1 MTVYGYI
8 RVSTDNQEDNTSFR
22 VTQPKRI
29 LGLAHAN
36 DIDDVDVWLRDPGV
50 SGAVDFLERPA
61 LREIELQEGDVIL
74 CSGLD
79 RFSRDARDCLNMV
92 HRFKQ
97 IGVTLII
104 NGHGV
109 VTEPSNLTGTLLLEV
124 MAVFTTHERRNIR
137 ERMILGRRAKKAA
150 GGYIGGKVPWGC
162 YLDEARNVME
172 LGQREPALQQIREE
186 WADGVSLRNIAAKV
200 EEEWRIPTS
209 YQAVRRLMQAEEAE
223 RLEAAKKAEE
233 ESNDAEAA

>member
-22 VTQPKRI
+22 ITQPKRI

-50 SGAVDFLERPA
+50 SGAMEFLERPA
-61 LREIELQEGDVIL
+61 VSKVEFKEGDVIL

-137 ERMILGRRAKKAA
+137 ERMIAGRMAKKAA

-162 YLDEARNVME
+162 YLDGDRNVAE

-223 RLEAAKKAEE
+223 RLEAEE